1 MNPFISEIPNPP
13 PQDVDE
19 NIYDYVENEE
29 LVAID
34 EAIEANA
41 QEMDWMPED
50 VVNEWLFA
58 DQFEDQDQANNFE
71 QNIIQDLVA
80 IFGDED
86 DDNFQNE
93 DIFQINLQPEE
104 DNDLHLFADNNV
116 IAADLLPPPEN
127 VNFEFLWWDFLDENA
142 DDNEEADE
150 NENADDNGDADIYFQ
165 EPVSHPA

>member
-41 QEMDWMPED
+41 QEMDRMMPED
-50 VVNEWLFA
+50 VGNEWLFA
-58 DQFEDQDQANNFE
+58 DQFEDQEQANNFE
-71 QNIIQDLVA
+71 QYIIQDLVA

-86 DDNFQNE
+86 DDNFQNG

-116 IAADLLPPPEN
+116 IAGDLLPPPEN
-127 VNFEFLWWDFLDENA
+127 VNFGLI
-142 DDNEEADE
+142 EEDE
-150 NENADDNGDADIYFQ
+150 NEDADIYFQ
-165 EPVSHPA
+165 EPEPVSHPAWFRNIVMPEM